1 LDELTDRELHN
12 LKLTEVEQRRKYR
25 VHWSKYLNKNLLYKQ
40 PQVINGAAYHNIDD
54 EIDLSLVKDKD
65 GNYIP
70 LESDSE
76 PEEQVVPEQK
86 KPIKKKPI
94 DEEESTKPRKPIP
107 NEKKWDIIYCLPLF
121 AKPGKHTYMIKFK
134 NTKERGQKRL
144 LQER

>member
-1 LDELTDRELHN
+1 M
-12 LKLTEVEQRRKYR
+12 
-25 VHWSKYLNKNLLYKQ
+25 
-40 PQVINGAAYHNIDD
+40 INGAAYHNIDD

-76 PEEQVVPEQK
+76 PEEQAVPEQK
-86 KPIKKKPI
+86 KPIKKKQI